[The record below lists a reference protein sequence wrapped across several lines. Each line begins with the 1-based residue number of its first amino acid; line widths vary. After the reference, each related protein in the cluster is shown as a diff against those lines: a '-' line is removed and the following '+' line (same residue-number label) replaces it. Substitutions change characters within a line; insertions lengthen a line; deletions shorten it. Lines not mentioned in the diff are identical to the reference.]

1 MTLKTAYMVMAIV
14 GAALPVYFFVGF
26 AVSEGFDLI
35 AFAQALFSNGAS
47 AGFATDLFISSFVF
61 WLFMF
66 SRKDGPRPWL
76 YIVLNLTV
84 GLSLALPLYFWVSEA
99 QNRAN

>member
-47 AGFATDLFISSFVF
+47 A
-61 WLFMF
+61 
-66 SRKDGPRPWL
+66 
-76 YIVLNLTV
+76 
-84 GLSLALPLYFWVSEA
+84 
-99 QNRAN
+99 

>member
-1 MTLKTAYMVMAIV
+1 MNLKTAYMVMAV
-14 GAALPVYFFVGF
+14 LGAAIPINFFVGF
-26 AVSEGFDLI
+26 AGNEGFDLI

-66 SRKDGPRPWL
+66 SREEGPNPGCISRS
-76 YIVLNLTV
+76 I
-84 GLSLALPLYFWVSEA
+84 
-99 QNRAN
+99 